1 MFRLKVAISLIT
13 FVSLCLLLFL
23 LNTTT
28 PATAGPFGILII
40 FTLVYLLSFGMIV
53 FFIHSMSRLAVHLS
67 TVFMT
72 RRPIRVLK
80 FKKVCLFSSI
90 IAAAIVMLIGLRSVG
105 EVGFYECTLVIL
117 FVMISGL
124 YVSKRVY

>member
-1 MFRLKVAISLIT
+1 MFKVIISFIT

-28 PATAGPFGILII
+28 PATAGPFGILVI
-40 FTLVYLLSFGMIV
+40 FSLVYLLSFGMIV
-53 FFIHSMSRLAVHLS
+53 FFIYSMSRLVAHLS
-67 TVFMT
+67 LVFMT
-72 RRPIRVLK
+72 RRPIKVLK

-90 IAAAIVMLIGLRSVG
+90 IAAAFVLLIGLRSVG
-105 EVGFYECTLVIL
+105 EVGFYECMLVTLFIL
-117 FVMISGL
+117 VSCL